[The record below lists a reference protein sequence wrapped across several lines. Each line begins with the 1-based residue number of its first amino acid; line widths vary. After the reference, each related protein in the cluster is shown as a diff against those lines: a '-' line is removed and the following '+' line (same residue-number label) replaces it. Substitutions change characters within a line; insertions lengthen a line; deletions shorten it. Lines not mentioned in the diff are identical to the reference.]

1 MRELAG
7 FVRELAGRAEV
18 RGVVLASP
26 DGLPID
32 QAGPAGFDAEAL
44 AALAA
49 TAVRSASQL
58 AGASGA
64 GELRSA
70 VLETAEGLVIIS
82 GAGAEGWLL
91 VLTRAGANAGELLFE
106 LRRRRPALT
115 ALL

>member
-7 FVRELAGRAEV
+7 FVRELAGRPEV
-18 RGVVLASP
+18 DAVVLASP

-32 QAGPAGFDAEAL
+32 QAGPAELDAEEL

-49 TAVRSASQL
+49 TAARGAAQLVAAAGRGGVRTAVIESDRGLVVL
-58 AGASGA
+58 AGAGS
-64 GELRSA
+64 
-70 VLETAEGLVIIS
+70 
-82 GAGAEGWLL
+82 EGWLL
-91 VLTRAGANAGELLFE
+91 VLTRSGANIGELLFD

>member
-18 RGVVLASP
+18 RAVVLASP

-32 QAGPAGFDAEAL
+32 QACPAGFDAEAL

-49 TAVRSASQL
+49 TTVRNATQL
-58 AGASGA
+58 AAAGSA
-64 GELRSA
+64 GELRSLL
-70 VLETAEGLVIIS
+70 LETAQGLVIVS
-82 GAGAEGWLL
+82 GAGADGWLV
-91 VLTRAGANAGELLFE
+91 VLTRPGANAGELLFE
-106 LRRRRPALT
+106 LRRRRPALA

>member
-18 RGVVLASP
+18 EAVVLASP

-32 QAGPAGFDAEAL
+32 QSGPADLDPEAL

-49 TAVRSASQL
+49 TVARSAGQL
-58 AGASGA
+58 AAAGGRGEVRTAVIETDRGLLVVAGA
-64 GELRSA
+64 G
-70 VLETAEGLVIIS
+70 T
-82 GAGAEGWLL
+82 EGWLL
-91 VLTRAGANAGELLFE
+91 VLTRPGANIGELLFE
-106 LRRRRPALT
+106 LRRRRPALA

>member
-18 RGVVLASP
+18 DAVVLASP

-32 QAGPAGFDAEAL
+32 QAGPSELDAEAL
-44 AALAA
+44 AALTA
-49 TAVRSASQL
+49 TAARSASQL
-58 AGASGA
+58 AVA
-64 GELRSA
+64 GGRGG
-70 VLETAEGLVIIS
+70 VRTMVIETDQGLIVIS

-91 VLTRAGANAGELLFE
+91 VLTRPGTNIGDLLLE
-106 LRRRRPALT
+106 LRRCRPALT

>member
-18 RGVVLASP
+18 DAVVLASP

-32 QAGPAGFDAEAL
+32 QAGPADFDAEAV

-49 TAVRSASQL
+49 TAARAAAQL
-58 AGASGA
+58 AAAAGRGAVHTAVVETDRG
-64 GELRSA
+64 LA
-70 VLETAEGLVIIS
+70 VLAE
-82 GAGAEGWLL
+82 AGTDGWLV
-91 VLTRAGANAGELLFE
+91 VLTRPGATVGELLFE
-106 LRRRRPALT
+106 LRRRRPALA

>member
-7 FVRELAGRAEV
+7 FVRELADRPEV
-18 RGVVLASP
+18 DAVVLASP

-32 QAGPAGFDAEAL
+32 QAGPSDLDADAL

-49 TAVRSASQL
+49 TVARGAAQL
-58 AGASGA
+58 AAA
-64 GELRSA
+64 GRRGDVHSA
-70 VLETAEGLVIIS
+70 LIETDRGLVVVAT
-82 GAGAEGWLL
+82 AGAEGWLL
-91 VLTRAGANAGELLFE
+91 VLTRAGANIAELLFD